1 MSRKRLLI
9 PKILERNTFTYSYS
23 LEGTVAFVFSKLVR
37 CAQTMDSKYKWN
49 SKKIECIY

>member
-1 MSRKRLLI
+1 MSKKKVTD
-9 PKILERNTFTYSYS
+9 PKILERNTFTYNYS